1 MARQPRQTRIGFTGK
16 FTPTGVDQTAGAK
29 MRALAGLGQTIGD
42 TAMAIGKP
50 MIEAEAA
57 EKGAQAVKDGAGKID
72 PQTGEVLESPTINAA
87 KFGASQYNQAAQQA
101 LAVKGKKA
109 ANAYLSNLNTEI
121 INTVETAAIT
131 YAEDPVEFQ
140 RVMGVYQK
148 STTDA
153 IADPEINARV
163 NGVIAGRVLS
173 HQLKINKAYDI
184 AETASQ
190 TETHKA
196 GLFASGQSIVQMID
210 AGVPQEV
217 IDQERDVAIGEI
229 RALKGVLGDDYDD
242 VAAVKALNIVINDQI
257 TSTEIMNLA
266 TSLEAMPAAY
276 ARLDEISRDVP
287 SDRTPDEWNK
297 FINKKQQD
305 LNTVRNR
312 FVNAK
317 VVKTEEQVKLVEG
330 VVARV
335 NLGKQVSD
343 EDLLAAEQAAKGN
356 PQLETSFEKAQE
368 VAVFSSSSYETRQS
382 AINDAC
388 NGGAK
393 TGETCQLLLGTDR
406 AVQNAFAKDPMGL
419 AIDQGYAN
427 PVAIDLLSPTEEQLA
442 QRKTQANEA
451 SIHYSGRAG
460 NVPIITDAE
469 ANALVEAVPELTV
482 DEQVELFNKY
492 GADSYI
498 YGLFSDKQ
506 AGVYAQAAGN
516 PNALVSKGIFKGKA
530 IQVEGLFSFDA
541 DSEPQNTFAEYVG
554 QDTFDP
560 QDFRDILDAS
570 IAHYV
575 STAGP
580 EQKHQIDV
588 NDFEKSIVA
597 VTGGIDEL
605 RGYNTVLPTDVSGS
619 ELDSYFTNMSIEE
632 LDRVVPGLSADM
644 VATVLPAIRDDMR
657 IKKVKG
663 QNLYIAQYVQGD
675 GNLATLFQADN
686 ITPAYFTVTPEV
698 INNAILEN
706 GSTRSQEAEA
716 QYQLN
721 VEKHALRVQEIE
733 EAGFE
738 FPSVTQPGRM
748 IRSGGEGPV
757 IPEGFE
763 PTKPAPEIIDQSID
777 QGMTRPDGTTKSE
790 EGYLGPVIRDDGST
804 MTENST
810 NVDDLNDAFGDS
822 KFAYTD
828 KRGVKVVDFPTL
840 VPTLTKAEVET
851 LRTLP
856 EGQSIP
862 KAILIKAADHARLL
876 LQQGKSPFYQD
887 GE

>member
-1 MARQPRQTRIGFTGK
+1 MAQQPRQKRIGIYGK
-16 FTPTGVDQTAGAK
+16 FTAPSLDTSASDK
-29 MRALAGLGQTIGD
+29 MRALAGLGD
-42 TAMAIGKP
+42 TVGKIAMDVARPI
-50 MIEAEAA
+50 AA
-57 EKGAQAVKDGAGKID
+57 AKGAKEGAQAVKDGAGKID
-72 PQTGEVLESPTINAA
+72 EQTGEVIETPTRSTFGFSGASFNAA
-87 KFGASQYNQAAQQA
+87 AEQA
-101 LAVKGKKA
+101 LVVKGRKSS
-109 ANAYLSNLNTEI
+109 NAYLTSLNTEI
-121 INTVETAAIT
+121 RDTIENAAVKHAKNPTAFKDTIDL
-131 YAEDPVEFQ
+131 YL
-140 RVMGVYQK
+140 K
-148 STTDA
+148 STLGA
-153 IADPEINARV
+153 INDVEIQARV
-163 NGVIAGRVLS
+163 AGSIAGRALG
-173 HQLKINKAYDI
+173 HQLKIQEQYDI
-184 AETASQ
+184 AEDKKNTDSHLTGLEGSVKSVLQMVDSGVGQDLIAAERQTAIN
-190 TETHKA
+190 EMEA
-196 GLFASGQSIVQMID
+196 LRLID
-210 AGVPQEV
+210 PTY
-217 IDQERDVAIGEI
+217 DVEG
-229 RALKGVLGDDYDD
+229 KT
-242 VAAVKALNIVINDQI
+242 KALDQTI
-257 TSTEIMNLA
+257 YDQTVSTEILNLA
-266 TSLEAMPAAY
+266 TSAENMPEAY
-276 ARLDEISRDVP
+276 AKLQEYSRKVP
-287 SDRTPDEWNK
+287 SDRAPDEWRA
-297 FINKKQQD
+297 FISKQQIS
-305 LNTVRNR
+305 LNQVSNR
-312 FVNAK
+312 FNNAK
-317 VVKTEEQVKLVEG
+317 VVKTEDQLKLVEG

-343 EDLLAAEQAAKGN
+343 EDLILATQAAKGN
-356 PQLETSFEKAQE
+356 PQLEKLLKKSQE
-368 VAVFSSSSYETRQS
+368 IAVFSSSSYETRQG
-382 AINDAC
+382 AINEAC
-388 NGGAK
+388 GGGAK

-451 SIHYSGRAG
+451 SIHYSGKTG
-460 NVPIITDAE
+460 NVPVLTDAE

-498 YGLFSDKQ
+498 YGLFSHKQ

-516 PNALVSKGIFKGKA
+516 PNVLVSKGIFKGKA
-530 IQVEGLFSFDA
+530 IQVEGLFSFD
-541 DSEPQNTFAEYVG
+541 DNSEPQNTFAEYVG

-575 STAGP
+575 STVGA
-580 EQKHQIDV
+580 EQKHTMDSD
-588 NDFEKSIVA
+588 DFEKSIVA

-605 RGYNTVLPTDVSGS
+605 RGYNTVLPTDVSS
-619 ELDSYFTNMSIEE
+619 DELDSYFTNMSVDE
-632 LDRVVPGLSADM
+632 LERVVPGLSTDM
-644 VATVLPAIRDDMR
+644 VATVLPAMRDNMR

-663 QNLYIAQYVQGD
+663 ENLYIAQYVQGD
-675 GNLATLFQADN
+675 GSLATLFQADN

-706 GSTRSQEAEA
+706 GSTRSQETEA
-716 QYQLN
+716 QYQLD
-721 VEKHALRVQEIE
+721 VERHALRVQEIE

-790 EGYLGPVIRDDGST
+790 EGYLGPVIRDDGLT